1 MLRAQRVGRVVDALR
16 ASRVI
21 LLLDHDA
28 QSLRLTLTLVAL
40 IVTAERTC
48 AVVVILGKQAHL
60 FINDQMLLW
69 ILIDVFRVQ
78 ASKFPAGERC
88 RDIRHILVRALA
100 LRSSPIRSELN
111 WIELQSTLARV
122 VLLHHIKRN
131 EVVDIYQSLRIH
143 SVMKDGALLLSLE
156 DLVCIYST
164 ILLLGCCGLLND
176 MCLLDRAFD
185 LLRYESYESFLI
197 RKIDILLVISTWR
210 VLITLLLQ
218 RCHVVAAEHR

>member
-1 MLRAQRVGRVVDALR
+1 M
-16 ASRVI
+16 
-21 LLLDHDA
+21 
-28 QSLRLTLTLVAL
+28 
-40 IVTAERTC
+40 
-48 AVVVILGKQAHL
+48 
-60 FINDQMLLW
+60 
-69 ILIDVFRVQ
+69 
-78 ASKFPAGERC
+78 
-88 RDIRHILVRALA
+88 
-100 LRSSPIRSELN
+100 RSSPIRSELN

-131 EVVDIYQSLRIH
+131 EVVNVYESLRIH
-143 SVMKDGALLLSLE
+143 SVMKDGALLLPLE
-156 DLVCIYST
+156 DLVCIDST

-218 RCHVVAAEHR
+218 RCHVVAAEHW

>member
-1 MLRAQRVGRVVDALR
+1 MLGAQRVGRVVDALR

-40 IVTAERTC
+40 IVTAERSR

-111 WIELQSTLARV
+111 WIELQSTLAWV

-131 EVVDIYQSLRIH
+131 EVVNVYESLRIH

-210 VLITLLLQ
+210 VLIAQLLQ
-218 RCHVVAAEHR
+218 RCHVVAAKHR